1 MNHEQWKSPEPTRKQ
16 LDTFTANA
24 VRCGSMRATDADPEA
39 FATPAFKEFVES
51 MGFQLDSLTPN
62 QLQSMQKYFDAMQ
75 AGSDE
80 GEDESL
86 AATGAETPGFVEFVQ
101 SMGFELSDLN
111 DRQKKSLADVFDEGL
126 EAA

>member
-62 QLQSMQKYFDAMQ
+62 QLQSM
-75 AGSDE
+75 
-80 GEDESL
+80 
-86 AATGAETPGFVEFVQ
+86 
-101 SMGFELSDLN
+101 GFELSDLN
-111 DRQKKSLADVFDEGL
+111 DRQKKSLADVFDQGL